1 MVLAK
6 EQEGKIRGATAE
18 EFIWHKVNYLQEA
31 RETGDGEIYD
41 EVLNSVEKLFRA
53 FPKAHQEMLAMKQ
66 QLDAVYYREKENII
80 READR
85 SRDVINR
92 ENYISEQSNDLD
104 WEYRNLYE
112 EAIIDLMQ
120 KHNLIPMSR
129 PHYTDMQ
136 SSGESKMESQPS
148 QPPQQTPPQPQPHVP
163 QPMQPQQPQQPQPQ
177 YQEEKVEPKPKKKP
191 KLSIR
196 RKK

>member
-31 RETGDGEIYD
+31 RESGDGAIFD
-41 EVLNSVEKLFRA
+41 EVMNSVEKLFRA
-53 FPKAHQEMLAMKQ
+53 FPKAHQELMAIKQ
-66 QLDAVYYREKENII
+66 QLDAVYFREKENII

-92 ENYISEQSNDLD
+92 QNYIENESNDLD
-104 WEYRNLYE
+104 WEYRNMYE
-112 EAIIDLMQ
+112 EAIIDVMQ
-120 KHNLIPMSR
+120 KQNLIPMSR
-129 PHYTDMQ
+129 PHYTEMQ
-136 SSGESKMESQPS
+136 STHESQMNS
-148 QPPQQTPPQPQPHVP
+148 QPKPQPQVKPQPQP
-163 QPMQPQQPQQPQPQ
+163 QQQPQPQ
-177 YQEEKVEPKPKKKP
+177 YQPQYTEGEKIEPQPKKKKKKP